1 MPNRRSP
8 LNLAALAFMPPTLS
22 RTAQP
27 RACAGVCL
35 VSITWGSGSLKVC
48 GSVCATVW
56 QVRVRASCLLL
67 PRLVV
72 HLIALL
78 ASLTLKSCTL
88 TCAKD
93 VAFKGA

>member
-1 MPNRRSP
+1 
-8 LNLAALAFMPPTLS
+8 
-22 RTAQP
+22 
-27 RACAGVCL
+27 
-35 VSITWGSGSLKVC
+35 
-48 GSVCATVW
+48 
-56 QVRVRASCLLL
+56 
-67 PRLVV
+67 VV